1 MGRLAISLGG
11 RASEMVVF
19 DEITNG
25 AESDL
30 KYATG
35 LARRMVGIWGM
46 SSEVGPVYLGTGE
59 EHVFLGREI
68 VQEKAF
74 SDTTDQAPQSRPRD
88 DRGVATIG
96 AAPRVP
102 RTQHRDPLYRR
113 CPHDDPPFHSRP
125 LAPGASHFFR
135 GNPTRRTCG
144 SRDGTSPA
152 TA

>member
-1 MGRLAISLGG
+1 MTIVPRGRALGVVIQMPEEDRHNYSRTYLMGRLAISLGG
-11 RASEMVVF
+11 RASEMIVF

-68 VQEKAF
+68 VAGK
-74 SDTTDQAPQSRPRD
+74 SLLRHDSDQA
-88 DRGVATIG
+88 
-96 AAPRVP
+96 
-102 RTQHRDPLYRR
+102 
-113 CPHDDPPFHSRP
+113 
-125 LAPGASHFFR
+125 
-135 GNPTRRTCG
+135 
-144 SRDGTSPA
+144 
-152 TA
+152 